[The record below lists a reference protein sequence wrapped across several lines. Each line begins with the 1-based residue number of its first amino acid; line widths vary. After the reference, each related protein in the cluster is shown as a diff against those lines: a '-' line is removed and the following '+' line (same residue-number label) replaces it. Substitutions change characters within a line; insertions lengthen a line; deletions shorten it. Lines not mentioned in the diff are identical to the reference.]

1 MNHNRNAH
9 YWENRDERKERAYLH
24 TKNMAYVFSDHIEQC
39 VRNTKLYD
47 DTNTFDE
54 LNPVLTREVSVVDL
68 DTVSAIFRYK
78 RKEKKDGKFLTL
90 PAIKMPAECFYKVAV
105 LRKKVYAMH
114 RFYTMYY
121 LNSKTI
127 TLGMISTRIVHYM
140 KIEHCI
146 LLMLYFTNDSVGTL
160 CDVITC
166 AAPNKSAAQKYCH
179 VSDEENYNA
188 LESRI
193 RFVLHIAEKKK

>member
-78 RKEKKDGKFLTL
+78 RKEKRTAILNFASYKNAGGMFLQGSSAQEESL
-90 PAIKMPAECFYKVAV
+90 CHASFLYNV
-105 LRKKVYAMH
+105 LSE
-114 RFYTMYY
+114 F
-121 LNSKTI
+121 TI

-146 LLMLYFTNDSVGTL
+146 LLMLYLQMIV
-160 CDVITC
+160 
-166 AAPNKSAAQKYCH
+166 
-179 VSDEENYNA
+179 
-188 LESRI
+188 
-193 RFVLHIAEKKK
+193 

>member
-78 RKEKKDGKFLTL
+78 RKEKRT
-90 PAIKMPAECFYKVAV
+90 AILNFASYKNAGGMFFKVAV

-146 LLMLYFTNDSVGTL
+146 LLMLYLQMIV
-160 CDVITC
+160 
-166 AAPNKSAAQKYCH
+166 
-179 VSDEENYNA
+179 
-188 LESRI
+188 
-193 RFVLHIAEKKK
+193 

>member
-78 RKEKKDGKFLTL
+78 KKEKRTAILNFASYKNAGGMFLQGSSAQEESLCHASFLYNVLSEFKD
-90 PAIKMPAECFYKVAV
+90 Y
-105 LRKKVYAMH
+105 YAWNDKH
-114 RFYTMYY
+114 KNRA
-121 LNSKTI
+121 
-127 TLGMISTRIVHYM
+127 
-140 KIEHCI
+140 
-146 LLMLYFTNDSVGTL
+146 LYENRALYSPDVVFTNDSVGTL
-160 CDVITC
+160 G
-166 AAPNKSAAQKYCH
+166 P
-179 VSDEENYNA
+179 
-188 LESRI
+188 
-193 RFVLHIAEKKK
+193 

>member
-68 DTVSAIFRYK
+68 DTGVCNISLQ
-78 RKEKKDGKFLTL
+78 KERKKDG
-90 PAIKMPAECFYKVAV
+90 
-105 LRKKVYAMH
+105 
-114 RFYTMYY
+114 
-121 LNSKTI
+121 NS
-127 TLGMISTRIVHYM
+127 
-140 KIEHCI
+140 
-146 LLMLYFTNDSVGTL
+146 
-160 CDVITC
+160 
-166 AAPNKSAAQKYCH
+166 
-179 VSDEENYNA
+179 
-188 LESRI
+188 
-193 RFVLHIAEKKK
+193 

>member
-78 RKEKKDGKFLTL
+78 GKKKGRQFLTL

-146 LLMLYFTNDSVGTL
+146 LLMLYLQMIV
-160 CDVITC
+160 
-166 AAPNKSAAQKYCH
+166 
-179 VSDEENYNA
+179 
-188 LESRI
+188 
-193 RFVLHIAEKKK
+193 